1 MTKRYLGNIITQN
14 PTAPAGNLQN
24 SAAKGV
30 WSLEEQLA
38 YQKAGLWP
46 VPGNFVDITDVFST
60 YLYEGTGSA
69 QTITNGIDLDGEGGL
84 VWIKDRDSSGNH
96 ALFDTERGAGVLL
109 QSNVTLGQ
117 YSGGTDLSSFNSNG
131 FTLGSTSFIALNT
144 SGTNYASW
152 TFRKAPK
159 FFDVV
164 TYTGN
169 GVNGREIAHDLG
181 CDVGFMI
188 IKRTDGASS
197 WHCWHNSGTTTN
209 GYIELE
215 LASSYSTYTG
225 LWNDTSPTS
234 TNFTV
239 GTHPVVNGSGA
250 TYVAYLFAHNDGDGE
265 FGPDAD
271 QDIIKCG
278 SFTPDGSENATI
290 DLGFEPQWFLVK
302 SATGSGSWLLY
313 DNMRGMTA
321 SGSADYY
328 LLPNSSS
335 AEGTGSY
342 IAVTP
347 TGIDW
352 SGTGGGNT
360 FIYIA
365 IRRGPLAEPESATEV
380 YQAGLVN
387 GPNSNYNVT
396 AGWPVDLAFYVGRS
410 GTTSHHLLSRTGG
423 GKTKIPATSARS
435 SFNNTV
441 GRMDSNTGIYGGTT
455 QSYNTI
461 HHMFRRSSKFFDA
474 VPYSGNGT
482 ATSSV
487 SRTINHGLGATPE
500 FIIFVTDDGSYSGK
514 TAYHSALSANNPIT
528 FDGNFKRYDSR
539 TDFFADPTD
548 TQLNVRDN
556 LDASGTNYI
565 AYCFATLAGISK
577 VGSYSGNGTNKTI
590 DCGFTSGARFV
601 LIKRSDSGSNQGD
614 ENSHWYIIDSTRGI
628 VSGNDPY
635 SVINRTYF
643 ENTVTSVSYN
653 SNPEDVLDPAS
664 TGFIVNQ
671 DTTTDLNK
679 SGASYIFYAIA

>member
-1 MTKRYLGNIITQN
+1 MATKKKMLQ
-14 PTAPAGNLQN
+14 AAAGN
-24 SAAKGV
+24 
-30 WSLEEQLA
+30 
-38 YQKAGLWP
+38 AGGEAL
-46 VPGNFVDITDVFST
+46 DITDVFST
-60 YLYEGTGSA
+60 YLYDGTGSA
-69 QTITNGIDLDGEGGL
+69 QTITNGIDLAGEGGL
-84 VWIKDRDSSGNH
+84 VWAKARNVGYSHQIY
-96 ALFDTERGAGVLL
+96 DTARGATYYMETTSTNGSVAEANGL
-109 QSNVTLGQ
+109 T
-117 YSGGTDLSSFNSNG
+117 SFNSSGFSVGSDAPLNG
-131 FTLGSTSFIALNT
+131 AQAQTGSA
-144 SGTNYASW
+144 TNGYVSW

-164 TYTGN
+164 EYTGGSTQPETYSHGLKQTPGMILFKKTSGTQDWWVWHRSGGGIGYAGN
-169 GVNGREIAHDLG
+169 LNTTGSFFNAGTVVTAVSDTTFSVNYTVNG
-181 CDVGFMI
+181 
-188 IKRTDGASS
+188 
-197 WHCWHNSGTTTN
+197 N
-209 GYIELE
+209 GD
-215 LASSYSTYTG
+215 S
-225 LWNDTSPTS
+225 
-234 TNFTV
+234 
-239 GTHPVVNGSGA
+239 
-250 TYVAYLFAHNDGDGE
+250 YVAYLFAHNDGDGE
-265 FGPDAD
+265 FGPDGD